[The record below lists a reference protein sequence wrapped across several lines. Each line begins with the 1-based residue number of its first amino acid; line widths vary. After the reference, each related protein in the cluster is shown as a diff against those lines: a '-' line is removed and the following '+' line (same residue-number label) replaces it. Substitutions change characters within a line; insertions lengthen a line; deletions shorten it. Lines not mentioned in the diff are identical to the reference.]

1 MNMDIN
7 RMVRTLKKRKDS
19 DRIGMIASHLGI
31 VRGTSRDGQKVR
43 GIEVKYDHEAIQNII
58 EDIKRSDGIVDVL
71 VKTNEGHLKVGD
83 EILAVVVAGD
93 IRENVFPALIKTVN
107 RIKADA
113 SKKKETLS
121 KLKPK

>member
-1 MNMDIN
+1 MDITK
-7 RMVRTLKKRKDS
+7 MVRNLRRRKNS
-19 DRIGMIASHLGI
+19 EKIGMIVSHLGI
-31 VRGTSRDGQKVR
+31 VRGTSLDGQKVT
-43 GIEVKYDHEAIQNII
+43 GIQVEYDHEAIQNII
-58 EDIKRSDGIVDVL
+58 QDIKRSDGIFDVL
-71 VKTNEGHLKVGD
+71 VQTNEGRLKVGN

-121 KLKPK
+121 KR

>member
-1 MNMDIN
+1 MDIN
-7 RMVRTLKKRKDS
+7 RMIRNLKKRKDS
-19 DRIGMIASHLGI
+19 AKIGMVASHLGI
-31 VRGTSRDGQKVR
+31 VRGTSREGQKVR

-71 VKTNEGHLKVGD
+71 VKTNEGRLKVGD

-121 KLKPK
+121 KMKPK

>member
-1 MNMDIN
+1 MKTIKISDEMYSSLMELSKEIN
-7 RMVRTLKKRKDS
+7 
-19 DRIGMIASHLGI
+19 
-31 VRGTSRDGQKVR
+31 GQ
-43 GIEVKYDHEAIQNII
+43 DHRATQMPYLFQVQT
-58 EDIKRSDGIVDVL
+58 K
-71 VKTNEGHLKVGD
+71 EGRLKVGD

-121 KLKPK
+121 KRRPK

>member
-1 MNMDIN
+1 MDIN
-7 RMVRTLKKRKDS
+7 RMIRTLKKRKDS
-19 DRIGMIASHLGI
+19 ARIGMIASHLGI
-31 VRGTSRDGQKVR
+31 VRGTSREGQKVR
-43 GIEVKYDHEAIQNII
+43 GIEVKYDQEAIQNII

-71 VKTNEGHLKVGD
+71 VKTNEGKLKVGD

-113 SKKKETLS
+113 SKKKETYS
-121 KLKPK
+121 KAKRK

>member
-1 MNMDIN
+1 MDIN
-7 RMVRTLKKRKDS
+7 RMVRTLKKRTDS
-19 DRIGMIASHLGI
+19 VKIGMIASHLGI
-31 VRGTSRDGQKVR
+31 VRGTSRAGQKVR

-58 EDIKRSDGIVDVL
+58 EDIKRSDGILDVL
-71 VKTNEGHLKVGD
+71 VKTNEGRLKVGD

-121 KLKPK
+121 KRKPK

>member
-1 MNMDIN
+1 MDIN
-7 RMVRTLKKRKDS
+7 RMVRNLKRRKDS
-19 DRIGMIASHLGI
+19 AKIGMIASHLGI
-31 VRGTSRDGQKVR
+31 VRGTSREGQKVR

-58 EDIKRSDGIVDVL
+58 EDIKRSDGILDVL
-71 VKTNEGHLKVGD
+71 VKTNEGRLKVGD

-121 KLKPK
+121 KRKPK

>member
-1 MNMDIN
+1 MDITK
-7 RMVRTLKKRKDS
+7 MVRNLRRRKNS
-19 DRIGMIASHLGI
+19 EKIGMIVSHLGI
-31 VRGTSRDGQKVR
+31 VRGTSLDGQKVT
-43 GIEVKYDHEAIQNII
+43 GIQVEYDHEAIQNII
-58 EDIKRSDGIVDVL
+58 QDIKRSKGIFDVQ
-71 VKTNEGHLKVGD
+71 VQTKEGRLKVGD

-121 KLKPK
+121 KKRPK